1 LSSDP
6 PITRVRLT
14 ILKRKKPD
22 LSGATC
28 KLGDSSPSGPDFQTH
43 SLVDR
48 VKSLNLEVS
57 MLKPY
62 IAKVMQKQNLSATEA
77 EQAMQIIMTGEAT
90 PAQIGGYLVAL
101 RMKGETVDEIT
112 GSARAMRAQATRLPL
127 NKNGDPLLDTAGT
140 GGDGAHTFNISTAAA
155 FILAGAGAKVAK
167 HGNRA
172 ASSRCGSADVLS
184 ALGIPLGLTPDQ
196 VSECI
201 EQVGIGFMFAP
212 AFHPAMKHAIGPR
225 RELGQRTIFNVLGP
239 LTNPAGATHQ
249 LIGVYDSNLTH
260 PIAAVLGELGGEAA
274 FVVHGYGGL
283 DELTTS
289 GPNRVSQLRGG
300 RVETFD
306 LDARDFGLR
315 PASPETLRG
324 GDPQQ
329 NAAMLRDLLA
339 ARDDSPRRD
348 VVLFN
353 AAMALATQHGD
364 VQKALADA
372 TCALESGAALARLD
386 ALVGLSQSLAQVSP
400 ALVQ

>member
-1 LSSDP
+1 
-6 PITRVRLT
+6 
-14 ILKRKKPD
+14 
-22 LSGATC
+22 
-28 KLGDSSPSGPDFQTH
+28 
-43 SLVDR
+43 
-48 VKSLNLEVS
+48 

-339 ARDDSPRRD
+339 VRDDSPRRD